1 MVPFAIDE
9 AERLYNRHMYV
20 SVSLAQMWK
29 TREDCMKAESG
40 LDRIPGGDGARSSTF
55 NQDVRATTFL
65 GMLSH
70 SPYRKPRA
78 ANPCPTSHLLT
89 R

>member
-40 LDRIPGGDGARSSTF
+40 LDRIPGGDGTRSSTF
-55 NQDVRATTFL
+55 NQDVSAVTILEMTSHWSHRKLRAVN
-65 GMLSH
+65 H
-70 SPYRKPRA
+70 
-78 ANPCPTSHLLT
+78 CPTSH
-89 R
+89 